1 MITIDRKDDEGS
13 FNLKTSRQNIIYNL
27 FYSNIS
33 EFSGYLEGIINEVTY
48 KTILQNLQKRG
59 WKGNYFKSYC
69 VSMVGSGW
77 GVSHYPQFYDRNNKN
92 IKCYHVHMWEA
103 VQVKRVTNFSKS
115 HGLLGYKN
123 MLKILS

>member
-1 MITIDRKDDEGS
+1 MTTTDRKDDEGS

-48 KTILQNLQKRG
+48 KTTLQNMQKLG

-69 VSMVGSGW
+69 VSMVGSGC
-77 GVSHYPQFYDRNNKN
+77 GVSHYPQFYDRNK
-92 IKCYHVHMWEA
+92 KEY
-103 VQVKRVTNFSKS
+103 QVLPRPYVGSCSGEMGHQFFQEPWII
-115 HGLLGYKN
+115 GL
-123 MLKILS
+123 